1 MGDTLLP
8 QVIIN
13 GVTLGTNYVLMAL
26 GFTMI
31 FGVLRIVN
39 FAHGEF
45 YMLGAFFVLMAIVKF
60 QVGYFL
66 AVVIAVIS
74 IGLLGFLAEEVIF
87 RRFRDKELEGMIVAL
102 GLSILIQ
109 NLGLV
114 AWGPYDLS
122 IPPVFSGVLK
132 IGSMFYPVE
141 RLMVVVLSFLLMA
154 GFYLFLKRTK
164 LGLAIQAIAQ
174 DTEIARVQGM
184 RINRLYPLAFAIG
197 TGLAAAA
204 GAVIGPLFQLNPW
217 MGIMPQVKAFIVVI
231 LGGIGSIPGAFLG
244 GLILGVA
251 ESAHS
256 ANSAHVPAI
265 RARRLRNLLMRPV
278 RCSGPGHC
286 AAGATLTPRRPAASM
301 ARPTTP
307 ARFACS
313 MNSLT

>member
-1 MGDTLLP
+1 MGETLLP

-13 GVTLGTNYVLMAL
+13 GVTLGTNYILMAL
-26 GFTMI
+26 GFTLI

-45 YMLGAFFVLMAIVKF
+45 YMLGAFFVLTAIVKF
-60 QVGYFL
+60 EVNYLL
-66 AVVIAVIS
+66 AAIIAIMA
-74 IGLLGFLAEEVIF
+74 IGLLGYLTEEVIF
-87 RRFRDKELEGMIVAL
+87 RRFRDKELEGMIIAL
-102 GLSILIQ
+102 GLSILLQ

-122 IPPVFSGVLK
+122 IPPVFTGVLK
-132 IGSMFYPVE
+132 IGTLFYPTE
-141 RLMVVVLSFLLMA
+141 RLMVVLLSFLLMA
-154 GFYLFLKRTK
+154 GFYLFLKKTK

-174 DTEIARVQGM
+174 DTEIAKVQGM

-251 ESAHS
+251 ESFVSTYAS
-256 ANSAHVPAI
+256 KALAD
-265 RARRLRNLLMRPV
+265 LLGFILVIGILLFRP
-278 RCSGPGHC
+278 SGLFGRSQ
-286 AAGATLTPRRPAASM
+286 LSR
-301 ARPTTP
+301 
-307 ARFACS
+307 
-313 MNSLT
+313 

>member
-1 MGDTLLP
+1 MGETLLP

-45 YMLGAFFVLMAIVKF
+45 YMLGAFFVLTAMVKF
-60 QVGYFL
+60 HVGYFL
-66 AVVIAVIS
+66 AAIIAVVS

-87 RRFRDKELEGMIVAL
+87 RKFREKELEGMIVAL
-102 GLSILIQ
+102 GLSVLMQ

-122 IPPVFSGVLK
+122 IPPVFTSVLK
-132 IGSMFYPVE
+132 VGSIFYPLE
-141 RLMVVVLSFLLMA
+141 RLMVVVLSFLLMG
-154 GFYLFLKRTK
+154 GFYLFLKRTT

-174 DTEIARVQGM
+174 DAEIARVQGM

-204 GAVIGPLFQLNPW
+204 GAIIGPLFQLNPW

-244 GLILGVA
+244 GFILGVA
-251 ESAHS
+251 ESFVSTYASKAMADMLGFILVICLLLFRPSGLFGHS
-256 ANSAHVPAI
+256 QLS
-265 RARRLRNLLMRPV
+265 R
-278 RCSGPGHC
+278 
-286 AAGATLTPRRPAASM
+286 
-301 ARPTTP
+301 
-307 ARFACS
+307 
-313 MNSLT
+313 

>member
-1 MGDTLLP
+1 MGETLLP

-26 GFTMI
+26 GFTLI

-45 YMLGAFFVLMAIVKF
+45 YMLGAFFVLTAIIKF
-60 QVGYFL
+60 EVNYLL
-66 AVVIAVIS
+66 AAIIAVIA
-74 IGLLGFLAEEVIF
+74 IGLLGYLTEEVIF
-87 RRFRDKELEGMIVAL
+87 RRFRDKELEGMIIAL
-102 GLSILIQ
+102 GLSILLQ

-122 IPPVFSGVLK
+122 IPPVFTGVLK
-132 IGSMFYPVE
+132 IGTLFYPLE
-141 RLMVVVLSFLLMA
+141 RLMVVLLSFLLMA
-154 GFYLFLKRTK
+154 GFYLFLKKTR

-184 RINRLYPLAFAIG
+184 RINRLYPLAFAVG

-251 ESAHS
+251 ESFVSTYAS
-256 ANSAHVPAI
+256 KALAD
-265 RARRLRNLLMRPV
+265 LLGFILVIGILLFRP
-278 RCSGPGHC
+278 SGLFGRSQ
-286 AAGATLTPRRPAASM
+286 LSR
-301 ARPTTP
+301 
-307 ARFACS
+307 
-313 MNSLT
+313 

>member
-1 MGDTLLP
+1 LGETLLP

-13 GVTLGTNYVLMAL
+13 GVTLGTNYILMAL
-26 GFTMI
+26 GFTLI

-45 YMLGAFFVLMAIVKF
+45 YMLGAFFVLTAIVKF
-60 QVGYFL
+60 EVNYLL
-66 AVVIAVIS
+66 AAIVAVLA
-74 IGLLGFLAEEVIF
+74 IGLLGYLTEEVIF
-87 RRFRDKELEGMIVAL
+87 RRFRDKELEGMIIAL
-102 GLSILIQ
+102 GLSILLQ

-122 IPPVFSGVLK
+122 IPPVFTRVLK
-132 IGSMFYPVE
+132 IGTLFYPME
-141 RLMVVVLSFLLMA
+141 RLMVVLLSFLLMA
-154 GFYLFLKRTK
+154 GFYLFLKKTK

-244 GLILGVA
+244 GLILGVS
-251 ESAHS
+251 ESFVSTYAS
-256 ANSAHVPAI
+256 KALAD
-265 RARRLRNLLMRPV
+265 LLGFILVIGILLFRP
-278 RCSGPGHC
+278 SGLFGRSQ
-286 AAGATLTPRRPAASM
+286 LSR
-301 ARPTTP
+301 
-307 ARFACS
+307 
-313 MNSLT
+313 

>member
-1 MGDTLLP
+1 MGETLLP

-13 GVTLGTNYVLMAL
+13 GVTLGTNYILMAL
-26 GFTMI
+26 GFTLI

-45 YMLGAFFVLMAIVKF
+45 YMLGAFFVLTAIVKF
-60 QVGYFL
+60 EVNYLLAAIL
-66 AVVIAVIS
+66 AVLA
-74 IGLLGFLAEEVIF
+74 IGLLGYLTEEVIF
-87 RRFRDKELEGMIVAL
+87 RRFRDKELEGMIIAL
-102 GLSILIQ
+102 GLSILLQ

-122 IPPVFSGVLK
+122 IPPVFTGVLK
-132 IGSMFYPVE
+132 IGTLFYPME
-141 RLMVVVLSFLLMA
+141 RLMVVFISFLLMA
-154 GFYLFLKRTK
+154 GFYLFLKKTR

-184 RINRLYPLAFAIG
+184 RINRLYPLAFAVG

-251 ESAHS
+251 ESFVSTYAS
-256 ANSAHVPAI
+256 KALAD
-265 RARRLRNLLMRPV
+265 LLGFILVIGILLFRP
-278 RCSGPGHC
+278 SGLFG
-286 AAGATLTPRRPAASM
+286 RSQVSR
-301 ARPTTP
+301 
-307 ARFACS
+307 
-313 MNSLT
+313 

>member
-1 MGDTLLP
+1 
-8 QVIIN
+8 VILN

-45 YMLGAFFVLMAIVKF
+45 YMLGAFFVLTVITKL
-60 QVGYFL
+60 QIGYFP

-74 IGLLGFLAEEVIF
+74 AGLLGIFTEEVIF

-114 AWGPYDLS
+114 TWGPYDLS
-122 IPPVFSGVLK
+122 IPPVFTGVLK

-141 RLMVVVLSFLLMA
+141 RLMVVLLSFLLMA
-154 GFYLFLKRTK
+154 GFYLFIKRTK

-244 GLILGVA
+244 GFILGVA
-251 ESAHS
+251 ESFVSTYATKAIADMLGFIIVICILLFRPSGLFGHS
-256 ANSAHVPAI
+256 QLS
-265 RARRLRNLLMRPV
+265 R
-278 RCSGPGHC
+278 
-286 AAGATLTPRRPAASM
+286 
-301 ARPTTP
+301 
-307 ARFACS
+307 
-313 MNSLT
+313 

>member
-1 MGDTLLP
+1 LGSTLLP
-8 QVIIN
+8 QVILN

-45 YMLGAFFVLMAIVKF
+45 YMLGAFFVLTVITEL
-60 QVGYFL
+60 QIGYFP

-74 IGLLGFLAEEVIF
+74 VGLLGIFTEEVIF

-114 AWGPYDLS
+114 TWGPYDLS
-122 IPPVFSGVLK
+122 IPPVFTGVLK
-132 IGSMFYPVE
+132 IGSMFYPME
-141 RLMVVVLSFLLMA
+141 RLMVVLLSFLLMA
-154 GFYLFLKRTK
+154 GFYLFIKRTK

-244 GLILGVA
+244 GFILGVA
-251 ESAHS
+251 ESFVSTYATKAIADMLGFIIVICILLFRPSGLFGHS
-256 ANSAHVPAI
+256 QLS
-265 RARRLRNLLMRPV
+265 R
-278 RCSGPGHC
+278 
-286 AAGATLTPRRPAASM
+286 
-301 ARPTTP
+301 
-307 ARFACS
+307 
-313 MNSLT
+313 

>member
-1 MGDTLLP
+1 MGETLLP

-13 GVTLGTNYVLMAL
+13 GVTLGTNYILMAL
-26 GFTMI
+26 GFTLI

-45 YMLGAFFVLMAIVKF
+45 YMLGAFLVLTAIVKF
-60 QVGYFL
+60 EINYFL
-66 AVVIAVIS
+66 AAIIAILA
-74 IGLLGFLAEEVIF
+74 IGLLGYLTEEVIF
-87 RRFRDKELEGMIVAL
+87 RRFRDKELEGMIIAL
-102 GLSILIQ
+102 GLSILLQ
-109 NLGLV
+109 NLGQV

-122 IPPVFSGVLK
+122 IPPVFTGVLK
-132 IGSMFYPVE
+132 IGTLFYPME
-141 RLMVVVLSFLLMA
+141 RLMVVLLSFLLMA
-154 GFYLFLKRTK
+154 GFYLFLKKTT

-251 ESAHS
+251 ESFVSTYAS
-256 ANSAHVPAI
+256 KALAD
-265 RARRLRNLLMRPV
+265 LLGFILVIGILLFRP
-278 RCSGPGHC
+278 SGLFG
-286 AAGATLTPRRPAASM
+286 RSQVSR
-301 ARPTTP
+301 
-307 ARFACS
+307 
-313 MNSLT
+313 

>member
-1 MGDTLLP
+1 LGETLLP

-13 GVTLGTNYVLMAL
+13 GVTLGTNYILMAL
-26 GFTMI
+26 GFTLI

-45 YMLGAFFVLMAIVKF
+45 YMLGAFFVLTAIIKF
-60 QVGYFL
+60 EVNYLL
-66 AVVIAVIS
+66 AAIIAVIA
-74 IGLLGFLAEEVIF
+74 IGLLGYLTEEVIF
-87 RRFRDKELEGMIVAL
+87 RRFRDKELEGMIIAL
-102 GLSILIQ
+102 GLSILLQ

-122 IPPVFSGVLK
+122 IPPVFTGVLK
-132 IGSMFYPVE
+132 IGTLFYPLE
-141 RLMVVVLSFLLMA
+141 RLMVVLLSFLLMA
-154 GFYLFLKRTK
+154 GFYLFLKKTK

-251 ESAHS
+251 ESFVSTYAS
-256 ANSAHVPAI
+256 KALAD
-265 RARRLRNLLMRPV
+265 LLGFILVIGILLFRP
-278 RCSGPGHC
+278 SGLFGRSQ
-286 AAGATLTPRRPAASM
+286 LSR
-301 ARPTTP
+301 
-307 ARFACS
+307 
-313 MNSLT
+313 

>member
-1 MGDTLLP
+1 LGDTLLP

-13 GVTLGTNYVLMAL
+13 GVTLGTNYILMAL

-45 YMLGAFFVLMAIVKF
+45 YMLGAFLVLTAIVKLEI
-60 QVGYFL
+60 GYFL
-66 AVVIAVIS
+66 AAVIAVIS

-87 RRFRDKELEGMIVAL
+87 RKFRDKELEGMIMAL
-102 GLSILIQ
+102 GLSILTQ

-122 IPPVFSGVLK
+122 IPPVFTGVLK
-132 IGSMFYPVE
+132 MGSMFYPVE
-141 RLMVVVLSFLLMA
+141 RLMVVLLSFLLMA

-164 LGLAIQAIAQ
+164 LGLAIQAIAL
-174 DTEIARVQGM
+174 DTEIARVQGI

-251 ESAHS
+251 ESFVSTYASKAIADMLGFILVIGILLFRPSGLFGHS
-256 ANSAHVPAI
+256 QVT
-265 RARRLRNLLMRPV
+265 R
-278 RCSGPGHC
+278 
-286 AAGATLTPRRPAASM
+286 
-301 ARPTTP
+301 
-307 ARFACS
+307 
-313 MNSLT
+313 

>member
-1 MGDTLLP
+1 LGETLLP

-13 GVTLGTNYVLMAL
+13 GVTLGTNYILMAL

-45 YMLGAFFVLMAIVKF
+45 YMLGAFLVLTAIVKLE
-60 QVGYFL
+60 VNYFL
-66 AVVIAVIS
+66 AAALAVVS
-74 IGLLGFLAEEVIF
+74 IGVLGYLAEEVIF
-87 RRFRDKELEGMIVAL
+87 RKFRDKELEGMIVAL
-102 GLSILIQ
+102 GLSILMQ

-122 IPPVFSGVLK
+122 IPPVFTGVLK
-132 IGSMFYPVE
+132 IGSIFYPLE
-141 RLMVVVLSFLLMA
+141 RLMVVLLSFLLMA

-251 ESAHS
+251 ESFVSTYASKAIADMLGFILVIGILLFRPSGLFGHS
-256 ANSAHVPAI
+256 QVS
-265 RARRLRNLLMRPV
+265 R
-278 RCSGPGHC
+278 
-286 AAGATLTPRRPAASM
+286 
-301 ARPTTP
+301 
-307 ARFACS
+307 
-313 MNSLT
+313 

>member
-1 MGDTLLP
+1 
-8 QVIIN
+8 
-13 GVTLGTNYVLMAL
+13 MAL

-45 YMLGAFFVLMAIVKF
+45 YMLGAFLVLTAMVKLE
-60 QVGYFL
+60 VGYFVAAAL
-66 AVVIAVIS
+66 AILL
-74 IGLLGFLAEEVIF
+74 IGVLGYLAEEVIF
-87 RRFRDKELEGMIVAL
+87 RKFRDKELEGMIVAL
-102 GLSILIQ
+102 GLSILMQ

-122 IPPVFSGVLK
+122 IPPVFTGVLK
-132 IGSMFYPVE
+132 IGSMFYPLE
-141 RLMVVVLSFLLMA
+141 RLMVVLLSFLLMA

-251 ESAHS
+251 ESFVSTYASKAIADMLGFVLVIGILLFRPSGLLGHS
-256 ANSAHVPAI
+256 QVS
-265 RARRLRNLLMRPV
+265 R
-278 RCSGPGHC
+278 
-286 AAGATLTPRRPAASM
+286 
-301 ARPTTP
+301 
-307 ARFACS
+307 
-313 MNSLT
+313 

>member
-1 MGDTLLP
+1 LGETLLP

-13 GVTLGTNYVLMAL
+13 GVTLGTNYILMAL
-26 GFTMI
+26 GFTLI

-45 YMLGAFFVLMAIVKF
+45 YMLGAFFVLTAIAKF
-60 QVGYFL
+60 EVHYLLAAIL
-66 AVVIAVIS
+66 AVIA
-74 IGLLGFLAEEVIF
+74 IGLLGYLSEEVIF
-87 RRFRDKELEGMIVAL
+87 RRFRDKELEGMIIAL
-102 GLSILIQ
+102 GLSILLQ

-122 IPPVFSGVLK
+122 IPPVFTGVLK
-132 IGSMFYPVE
+132 IGTLFYPME
-141 RLMVVVLSFLLMA
+141 RLMVVLLSFLLMA
-154 GFYLFLKRTK
+154 GFYLFLKKTK

-251 ESAHS
+251 ESFVSTYAS
-256 ANSAHVPAI
+256 KALAD
-265 RARRLRNLLMRPV
+265 LLGFILVIGILLFRP
-278 RCSGPGHC
+278 SGLFGRSQ
-286 AAGATLTPRRPAASM
+286 LSR
-301 ARPTTP
+301 
-307 ARFACS
+307 
-313 MNSLT
+313 

>member
-1 MGDTLLP
+1 LGETLLP

-13 GVTLGTNYVLMAL
+13 GVTLGTNYILMAL
-26 GFTMI
+26 GFTLI

-45 YMLGAFFVLMAIVKF
+45 YMLGAFFVLTAIVKF
-60 QVGYFL
+60 EVNYLL
-66 AVVIAVIS
+66 AAIIAVLA
-74 IGLLGFLAEEVIF
+74 IGLLGYFTEEVIF
-87 RRFRDKELEGMIVAL
+87 RRFRDKELEGMIIAL
-102 GLSILIQ
+102 GLSILLQ

-122 IPPVFSGVLK
+122 IPPVFTGVLK
-132 IGSMFYPVE
+132 IGTLFYPME
-141 RLMVVVLSFLLMA
+141 RLMVVLLSFLLMA
-154 GFYLFLKRTK
+154 GFYLFLKKTR

-184 RINRLYPLAFAIG
+184 RINRLYPLAFAVG

-251 ESAHS
+251 ESFVSTYAS
-256 ANSAHVPAI
+256 KALAD
-265 RARRLRNLLMRPV
+265 LLGFILVIGILLFRP
-278 RCSGPGHC
+278 SGLFG
-286 AAGATLTPRRPAASM
+286 RSQVSR
-301 ARPTTP
+301 
-307 ARFACS
+307 
-313 MNSLT
+313 

>member
-1 MGDTLLP
+1 
-8 QVIIN
+8 
-13 GVTLGTNYVLMAL
+13 
-26 GFTMI
+26 
-31 FGVLRIVN
+31 
-39 FAHGEF
+39 
-45 YMLGAFFVLMAIVKF
+45 MLGAFFVLTAIVKL
-60 QVGYFL
+60 QVSYFL

-141 RLMVVVLSFLLMA
+141 RLMVVLLSFLLMA

-174 DTEIARVQGM
+174 DTEIARVQGI

-251 ESAHS
+251 ESFVSTYASKAMADMLGFILVIGILLFRPSGLFGHS
-256 ANSAHVPAI
+256 H
-265 RARRLRNLLMRPV
+265 
-278 RCSGPGHC
+278 
-286 AAGATLTPRRPAASM
+286 LTR
-301 ARPTTP
+301 
-307 ARFACS
+307 
-313 MNSLT
+313 

>member
-1 MGDTLLP
+1 LGDTLLP

-45 YMLGAFFVLMAIVKF
+45 YMLGAFFVLTAIVKF
-60 QVGYFL
+60 QVSYFL

-87 RRFRDKELEGMIVAL
+87 RKFRDKELEGMIVAL
-102 GLSILIQ
+102 GLSILMQ

-141 RLMVVVLSFLLMA
+141 RLMVVLLSFLLMA
-154 GFYLFLKRTK
+154 GFYLFLKKTK

-204 GAVIGPLFQLNPW
+204 GSVIGPLFQLNLW

-231 LGGIGSIPGAFLG
+231 LGGIGSVPGAFLG

-251 ESAHS
+251 ESFVSTYASKAMADMLGFIIVIGILLFRPSGLFGHS
-256 ANSAHVPAI
+256 HMT
-265 RARRLRNLLMRPV
+265 R
-278 RCSGPGHC
+278 
-286 AAGATLTPRRPAASM
+286 
-301 ARPTTP
+301 
-307 ARFACS
+307 
-313 MNSLT
+313 

>member
-1 MGDTLLP
+1 LAETLLP

-13 GVTLGTNYVLMAL
+13 GVTLGTNYILMAL
-26 GFTMI
+26 GFTLI

-45 YMLGAFFVLMAIVKF
+45 YMLGAFFVLTAIVKF
-60 QVGYFL
+60 EVNYLL
-66 AVVIAVIS
+66 AAIIAVLA
-74 IGLLGFLAEEVIF
+74 IGLLGYFTEEVIF
-87 RRFRDKELEGMIVAL
+87 RRFRDKELEGMIIAL
-102 GLSILIQ
+102 GLSILLQ

-122 IPPVFSGVLK
+122 IPPVFTGVLK
-132 IGSMFYPVE
+132 IGTLFYPME
-141 RLMVVVLSFLLMA
+141 RLMVVLLSFLLMA
-154 GFYLFLKRTK
+154 GFYLFLKKTR

-184 RINRLYPLAFAIG
+184 RINRLYPLAFAVG

-251 ESAHS
+251 ESFVSTYAS
-256 ANSAHVPAI
+256 KALAD
-265 RARRLRNLLMRPV
+265 LLGFILVIGILLFRP
-278 RCSGPGHC
+278 SGLFG
-286 AAGATLTPRRPAASM
+286 RSQVSR
-301 ARPTTP
+301 
-307 ARFACS
+307 
-313 MNSLT
+313 

>member
-1 MGDTLLP
+1 MGETLLP

-13 GVTLGTNYVLMAL
+13 GVTLGTNYILMAL
-26 GFTMI
+26 GFTLI

-45 YMLGAFFVLMAIVKF
+45 YMLGAFFVLTAIVKF
-60 QVGYFL
+60 EVNYLL
-66 AVVIAVIS
+66 AAIIAVLV
-74 IGLLGFLAEEVIF
+74 IGLLGYLTEEVIF
-87 RRFRDKELEGMIVAL
+87 RRFRDKELEGMIIAL
-102 GLSILIQ
+102 GLSILLQ

-122 IPPVFSGVLK
+122 IPPVFTGILK
-132 IGSMFYPVE
+132 IGTIFYPVE
-141 RLMVVVLSFLLMA
+141 RLMVVLLSLLLMA

-164 LGLAIQAIAQ
+164 VGLAIQAIAQ

-251 ESAHS
+251 ESFVSTYAS
-256 ANSAHVPAI
+256 KALAD
-265 RARRLRNLLMRPV
+265 LLGFILVIGILLFRP
-278 RCSGPGHC
+278 SGLFG
-286 AAGATLTPRRPAASM
+286 RSQMSR
-301 ARPTTP
+301 
-307 ARFACS
+307 
-313 MNSLT
+313 

>member
-1 MGDTLLP
+1 MGETLLP

-13 GVTLGTNYVLMAL
+13 GVTLGTNYILMAL
-26 GFTMI
+26 GFTLI

-45 YMLGAFFVLMAIVKF
+45 YMLGAFFVLTAIVKLE
-60 QVGYFL
+60 VNYLLAAIL
-66 AVVIAVIS
+66 AVLA
-74 IGLLGFLAEEVIF
+74 IGLLGYLTEEVIF
-87 RRFRDKELEGMIVAL
+87 RRFRDKELEGMIIAL
-102 GLSILIQ
+102 GLSILLQ

-122 IPPVFSGVLK
+122 IPPVFTGVLK
-132 IGSMFYPVE
+132 IGTLFYPME
-141 RLMVVVLSFLLMA
+141 RLMVVLLSFLLMA
-154 GFYLFLKRTK
+154 GFYLFLKKTR

-184 RINRLYPLAFAIG
+184 RINRLYPLAFAVG

-251 ESAHS
+251 ESFVSTYAS
-256 ANSAHVPAI
+256 KALAD
-265 RARRLRNLLMRPV
+265 LLGFILVIGILLFRP
-278 RCSGPGHC
+278 SGLFGRSQV
-286 AAGATLTPRRPAASM
+286 TR
-301 ARPTTP
+301 
-307 ARFACS
+307 
-313 MNSLT
+313 

>member
-1 MGDTLLP
+1 MGSTLLP
-8 QVIIN
+8 QVILN

-45 YMLGAFFVLMAIVKF
+45 YMLGAFFVLTVITEL
-60 QVGYFL
+60 QIGYFP

-74 IGLLGFLAEEVIF
+74 VGLLGLFTEEVIF

-114 AWGPYDLS
+114 TWGPYDLS
-122 IPPVFSGVLK
+122 IPPVFTGVLK

-141 RLMVVVLSFLLMA
+141 RLMVVLLSFLLMA

-244 GLILGVA
+244 GFILGVA
-251 ESAHS
+251 ESFVSTYATKAIADMLGFIIVICILLFRPSGLFGHS
-256 ANSAHVPAI
+256 QLS
-265 RARRLRNLLMRPV
+265 R
-278 RCSGPGHC
+278 
-286 AAGATLTPRRPAASM
+286 
-301 ARPTTP
+301 
-307 ARFACS
+307 
-313 MNSLT
+313 

>member
-1 MGDTLLP
+1 LGSTLLP
-8 QVIIN
+8 QVILN

-45 YMLGAFFVLMAIVKF
+45 YMLGAFFVLTVITEL
-60 QVGYFL
+60 QIGYFP

-74 IGLLGFLAEEVIF
+74 VGLLGIFTEEVIF

-114 AWGPYDLS
+114 TWGPYDLS
-122 IPPVFSGVLK
+122 IPPVFTGVLK

-141 RLMVVVLSFLLMA
+141 RLMVVLLSFLLMA
-154 GFYLFLKRTK
+154 GFYLFIKRTK

-244 GLILGVA
+244 GFILGVA
-251 ESAHS
+251 ESFVSTYATKAIADMLGFIIVICILLFRPSGLFGHS
-256 ANSAHVPAI
+256 QLS
-265 RARRLRNLLMRPV
+265 R
-278 RCSGPGHC
+278 
-286 AAGATLTPRRPAASM
+286 
-301 ARPTTP
+301 
-307 ARFACS
+307 
-313 MNSLT
+313 

>member
-45 YMLGAFFVLMAIVKF
+45 YMLGAFFVLTAIVKF
-60 QVGYFL
+60 QVSYFL

-87 RRFRDKELEGMIVAL
+87 RKFRDKELEGMIVAL
-102 GLSILIQ
+102 GLSILMQ

-141 RLMVVVLSFLLMA
+141 RLMVVLLSFLLMA
-154 GFYLFLKRTK
+154 GFYLFLKKTK

-204 GAVIGPLFQLNPW
+204 GSVIGPLFQLNPW

-231 LGGIGSIPGAFLG
+231 LGGIGSVPGAFLG

-251 ESAHS
+251 ESFVSTYASKAMADMLGFIIVIGILLFRPSGLFGHS
-256 ANSAHVPAI
+256 HMT
-265 RARRLRNLLMRPV
+265 R
-278 RCSGPGHC
+278 
-286 AAGATLTPRRPAASM
+286 
-301 ARPTTP
+301 
-307 ARFACS
+307 
-313 MNSLT
+313 

>member
-1 MGDTLLP
+1 LGDTLLP

-13 GVTLGTNYVLMAL
+13 GVTLGTNYILMAL

-45 YMLGAFFVLMAIVKF
+45 YMLGAFLVLTAMVKLE
-60 QVGYFL
+60 VGYFAAAVL
-66 AVVIAVIS
+66 AVLAV
-74 IGLLGFLAEEVIF
+74 GVLGYLAEEVIF
-87 RRFRDKELEGMIVAL
+87 RKFRDKELEGMIVAL
-102 GLSILIQ
+102 GLSILMQ
-109 NLGLV
+109 NLGQV
-114 AWGPYDLS
+114 VWGPYDLS
-122 IPPVFSGVLK
+122 IPPVFTGVLK
-132 IGSMFYPVE
+132 IGSMFYPLE
-141 RLMVVVLSFLLMA
+141 RLMVVLLSFLLMA
-154 GFYLFLKRTK
+154 GFYLFLKKTK

-251 ESAHS
+251 ESFVSTYASKAIADMLGFILVIGILLFRPSGLFGHS
-256 ANSAHVPAI
+256 QVS
-265 RARRLRNLLMRPV
+265 R
-278 RCSGPGHC
+278 
-286 AAGATLTPRRPAASM
+286 
-301 ARPTTP
+301 
-307 ARFACS
+307 
-313 MNSLT
+313 

>member
-1 MGDTLLP
+1 MGETLLP

-13 GVTLGTNYVLMAL
+13 GVTLGTNYILMAL
-26 GFTMI
+26 GFTLI

-45 YMLGAFFVLMAIVKF
+45 YMLGAFFVLTAILKF
-60 QVGYFL
+60 EVNYLLAAIL
-66 AVVIAVIS
+66 AVLF
-74 IGLLGFLAEEVIF
+74 IGLLGYLTEEVIF
-87 RRFRDKELEGMIVAL
+87 RRFRDKELEGMIIAL
-102 GLSILIQ
+102 GLSILLQ

-122 IPPVFSGVLK
+122 IPPVFTGVLK
-132 IGSMFYPVE
+132 IGTLFYPME
-141 RLMVVVLSFLLMA
+141 RLMVVFISFLLMA
-154 GFYLFLKRTK
+154 GFYLFLKKTR

-184 RINRLYPLAFAIG
+184 RINRLYPLAFAVG

-231 LGGIGSIPGAFLG
+231 LGGIGSVPGAFLG

-251 ESAHS
+251 ESFVSTYAS
-256 ANSAHVPAI
+256 KALAD
-265 RARRLRNLLMRPV
+265 LLGFVLVIGILLFRP
-278 RCSGPGHC
+278 SGLFG
-286 AAGATLTPRRPAASM
+286 RSQVSR
-301 ARPTTP
+301 
-307 ARFACS
+307 
-313 MNSLT
+313 

>member
-8 QVIIN
+8 QVMIN

-45 YMLGAFFVLMAIVKF
+45 YMLGAFFVLTAIVKF
-60 QVGYFL
+60 QVSYFL
-66 AVVIAVIS
+66 AVVFAVIS
-74 IGLLGFLAEEVIF
+74 VGVLGFLAEKVIF

-132 IGSMFYPVE
+132 MGSMFYPVE
-141 RLMVVVLSFLLMA
+141 RLMVVVLSFLLMV
-154 GFYLFLKRTK
+154 GFYLFLKKTK

-174 DTEIARVQGM
+174 DTEIARVQGI

-231 LGGIGSIPGAFLG
+231 LGGIGSIPGALLG

-251 ESAHS
+251 ESFVSTYASKAMADMLGFIIVIGILLFRPSGLFGHS
-256 ANSAHVPAI
+256 HLS
-265 RARRLRNLLMRPV
+265 R
-278 RCSGPGHC
+278 
-286 AAGATLTPRRPAASM
+286 
-301 ARPTTP
+301 
-307 ARFACS
+307 
-313 MNSLT
+313 

>member
-1 MGDTLLP
+1 LGDTLLP
-8 QVIIN
+8 QVMIN

-45 YMLGAFFVLMAIVKF
+45 YMLGAFFVLTAIVKF
-60 QVGYFL
+60 QVSYFL
-66 AVVIAVIS
+66 AVVFAVIS
-74 IGLLGFLAEEVIF
+74 VGVLGFLAEKVIF
-87 RRFRDKELEGMIVAL
+87 RRFREKELEGMIVAL

-132 IGSMFYPVE
+132 MGSMFYPVE
-141 RLMVVVLSFLLMA
+141 RLMVVVLSFLLMV
-154 GFYLFLKRTK
+154 GFYLFLKKTK

-174 DTEIARVQGM
+174 DTEIARVQGI

-231 LGGIGSIPGAFLG
+231 LGGIGSIPGALLG

-251 ESAHS
+251 ESFVSTYASKAMADMLGFIIVIGILLFRPSGLFGHS
-256 ANSAHVPAI
+256 HLS
-265 RARRLRNLLMRPV
+265 R
-278 RCSGPGHC
+278 
-286 AAGATLTPRRPAASM
+286 
-301 ARPTTP
+301 
-307 ARFACS
+307 
-313 MNSLT
+313 

>member
-1 MGDTLLP
+1 MGDALLP

-13 GVTLGTNYVLMAL
+13 GVTLGTNYILMAL
-26 GFTMI
+26 GFTLI

-45 YMLGAFFVLMAIVKF
+45 YMLGAFFVLTAIEKLEIN
-60 QVGYFL
+60 YLL
-66 AVVIAVIS
+66 AVILAVMA
-74 IGLLGFLAEEVIF
+74 IGLLGFLAEEVVF
-87 RRFRDKELEGMIVAL
+87 RRFRDKELEGMIIAL
-102 GLSILIQ
+102 GLSILLQ

-122 IPPVFSGVLK
+122 IPPVFTGVLK
-132 IGSMFYPVE
+132 IGNMFYPVE
-141 RLMVVVLSFLLMA
+141 RLMVVLLSFLLMA

-251 ESAHS
+251 ESFVSTYAS
-256 ANSAHVPAI
+256 KAMAD
-265 RARRLRNLLMRPV
+265 LLGFILVIGILLFRP
-278 RCSGPGHC
+278 SGLFGRSQ
-286 AAGATLTPRRPAASM
+286 LSR
-301 ARPTTP
+301 
-307 ARFACS
+307 
-313 MNSLT
+313 

>member
-45 YMLGAFFVLMAIVKF
+45 YMLGAFFVLTAIAKL
-60 QVGYFL
+60 QLSYFL
-66 AVVIAVIS
+66 AVVLAVIL
-74 IGLLGFLAEEVIF
+74 IGLLGLVAEEVIF
-87 RRFRDKELEGMIVAL
+87 RQFRDKELEGMIVAL

-132 IGSMFYPVE
+132 IGSIFYPVE
-141 RLMVVVLSFLLMA
+141 RLMVVLLSFLLMA

-174 DTEIARVQGM
+174 DTEIARVQGI

-204 GAVIGPLFQLNPW
+204 GAIIGPLFQLNPW
-217 MGIMPQVKAFIVVI
+217 MGIMPQIKAFIVVI

-244 GLILGVA
+244 GFILGVA
-251 ESAHS
+251 ESFVSTYAS
-256 ANSAHVPAI
+256 KAMADMLGFILVI
-265 RARRLRNLLMRPV
+265 GILLF
-278 RCSGPGHC
+278 
-286 AAGATLTPRRPAASM
+286 RPAGLFGHSHLS
-301 ARPTTP
+301 R
-307 ARFACS
+307 
-313 MNSLT
+313 

>member
-1 MGDTLLP
+1 LGSTLLP
-8 QVIIN
+8 QVILN

-45 YMLGAFFVLMAIVKF
+45 YMLGAFFVLTVITKL
-60 QVGYFL
+60 QIGYFP

-74 IGLLGFLAEEVIF
+74 VGLLGIFTEEVIF

-114 AWGPYDLS
+114 TWGPYDLS
-122 IPPVFSGVLK
+122 IPPVFTGVLK

-141 RLMVVVLSFLLMA
+141 RLMVVLLSFLLMA
-154 GFYLFLKRTK
+154 GFYLFIKRTK

-244 GLILGVA
+244 GFILGVA
-251 ESAHS
+251 ESFVSTYATKAIADMLGFIIVICILLFRPSGLFGHS
-256 ANSAHVPAI
+256 QLS
-265 RARRLRNLLMRPV
+265 R
-278 RCSGPGHC
+278 
-286 AAGATLTPRRPAASM
+286 
-301 ARPTTP
+301 
-307 ARFACS
+307 
-313 MNSLT
+313 

>member
-1 MGDTLLP
+1 LGDTLLP
-8 QVIIN
+8 QVMIN

-45 YMLGAFFVLMAIVKF
+45 YMLGAFFVLTAIVKF
-60 QVGYFL
+60 QVSYFL
-66 AVVIAVIS
+66 AVVFAVIS
-74 IGLLGFLAEEVIF
+74 VGVLGFLAEKVIF

-132 IGSMFYPVE
+132 MGSMFYPVE
-141 RLMVVVLSFLLMA
+141 RLMVVVLSFLLMV
-154 GFYLFLKRTK
+154 GFYLFLKKTK

-174 DTEIARVQGM
+174 DTEIARVQGI

-231 LGGIGSIPGAFLG
+231 LGGIGSIPGALLG

-251 ESAHS
+251 ESFVSTYASKAMADMLGFIIVIGILLFRPSGLFGHS
-256 ANSAHVPAI
+256 HLS
-265 RARRLRNLLMRPV
+265 R
-278 RCSGPGHC
+278 
-286 AAGATLTPRRPAASM
+286 
-301 ARPTTP
+301 
-307 ARFACS
+307 
-313 MNSLT
+313 

>member
-1 MGDTLLP
+1 MGSTLLP
-8 QVIIN
+8 QVILN

-45 YMLGAFFVLMAIVKF
+45 YMLGAFFVLTVITEL
-60 QVGYFL
+60 QIGYFP

-74 IGLLGFLAEEVIF
+74 VGLLGIFTEEVIF

-114 AWGPYDLS
+114 TWGPYDLS
-122 IPPVFSGVLK
+122 IPPVFTGVLK

-141 RLMVVVLSFLLMA
+141 RLMVVLLSFLLMA

-244 GLILGVA
+244 GFILGVA
-251 ESAHS
+251 ESFVTTYTSKAIADMLGFILVICILLFRPSGLFGHS
-256 ANSAHVPAI
+256 QLS
-265 RARRLRNLLMRPV
+265 R
-278 RCSGPGHC
+278 
-286 AAGATLTPRRPAASM
+286 
-301 ARPTTP
+301 
-307 ARFACS
+307 
-313 MNSLT
+313 